1 MESHNKIIKNIT
13 DELKLNDNKSNKK
26 SQNTPQKLIYYNK
39 TNLEETEL
47 NIPKQTSEEQTED
60 KISFLKSARIWI
72 SFNADRIITD
82 NTKENN

>member
-26 SQNTPQKLIYYNK
+26 SQNAPQKLIYYNK

-47 NIPKQTSEEQTED
+47 NIPKQTSEEQTGD
-60 KISFLKSARIWI
+60 KISFLKCSRISI
-72 SFNADRIITD
+72 CLQC
-82 NTKENN
+82 